1 MLLLLTVPVKMFTFR
16 QFKIDDTHCAMKVGT
31 DGVLLGAWT
40 DVTGVRR
47 ILDIGC
53 GSGLIALMLAQRAAG
68 ARVDG
73 VEIDADAAADA
84 LANVEA
90 SPFHD
95 RMRIFCGDVLKM
107 AGGSWPSPL
116 PCGKPLF
123 TGESQCS
130 TSDPQ
135 RYSCVLQ
142 QFMIAPQLLVKAPQ
156 RTYDCIVANPPYHE
170 EELLP
175 PSRRR
180 AAARHTAGG
189 GLTFA
194 ALLQAARQLLD
205 ADSPAAR
212 FCVILPAT
220 AVARFIPAAAV
231 YGFNLARRTNVVTRP
246 GKPCK
251 RVLLDFRLQA
261 PPPVTDELVLVAPDG
276 GRSAQYAELCREFYL

>member
-1 MLLLLTVPVKMFTFR
+1 
-16 QFKIDDTHCAMKVGT
+16 MKVGT

-40 DVTGVRR
+40 DVADVRR

-95 RMRIFCGDVLKM
+95 RVRIICGDVLKM
-107 AGGSWPSPL
+107 AGGPWPSP
-116 PCGKPLF
+116 CGKSLF
-123 TGESQCS
+123 TGGLQPYLHEAPKYLCAPQQFPRV
-130 TSDPQ
+130 PQ
-135 RYSCVLQ
+135 RM
-142 QFMIAPQLLVKAPQ
+142 F
-156 RTYDCIVANPPYHE
+156 DCIVANPPYHE
-170 EELLP
+170 EVLLP

-261 PPPVTDELVLVAPDG
+261 QPPVTDELVLVAPDG
-276 GRSAQYAELCREFYL
+276 SRSTQYAELCREFYL

>member
-1 MLLLLTVPVKMFTFR
+1 MFTFR

-73 VEIDADAAADA
+73 VEIDADAATDA

-95 RMRIFCGDVLKM
+95 RVRIFCGDVLKM
-107 AGGSWPSPL
+107 VNGPW
-116 PCGKPLF
+116 
-123 TGESQCS
+123 
-130 TSDPQ
+130 
-135 RYSCVLQ
+135 Q
-142 QFMIAPQLLVKAPQ
+142 QFPHAPQ
-156 RTYDCIVANPPYHE
+156 RMFDCIVANPPYHE
-170 EELLP
+170 EVLLP

-261 PPPVTDELVLVAPDG
+261 QPPVTDELVLVAPDG
-276 GRSAQYAELCREFYL
+276 SRSTQYAELCREFYL

>member
-1 MLLLLTVPVKMFTFR
+1 
-16 QFKIDDTHCAMKVGT
+16 MKVGT

-95 RMRIFCGDVLKM
+95 RVRIFCGDVLKM
-107 AGGSWPSPL
+107 AEGSWPSPL

-123 TGESQCS
+123 TGG
-130 TSDPQ
+130 
-135 RYSCVLQ
+135 LQ
-142 QFMIAPQLLVKAPQ
+142 PYLHEAPQYLCAPQQYSLDTQ
-156 RTYDCIVANPPYHE
+156 RTYDCIVTNPPYHE

-194 ALLQAARQLLD
+194 ALLQAARQLVD

-220 AVARFIPAAAV
+220 AVARFIPVAAV

-276 GRSAQYAELCREFYL
+276 GRSVQYAELCREFYL

>member
-1 MLLLLTVPVKMFTFR
+1 
-16 QFKIDDTHCAMKVGT
+16 MKVGT

-95 RMRIFCGDVLKM
+95 RVRIFCGDVLKM

-116 PCGKPLF
+116 PHA
-123 TGESQCS
+123 S
-130 TSDPQ
+130 
-135 RYSCVLQ
+135 
-142 QFMIAPQLLVKAPQ
+142 Q
-156 RTYDCIVANPPYHE
+156 RTYDCIVTNPPYHE

-175 PSRRR
+175 PSQRR

-194 ALLQAARQLLD
+194 ALLQAVRQLMD
-205 ADSPAAR
+205 ADSPTAR

-261 PPPVTDELVLVAPDG
+261 QPPVTDELVLVAPDG
-276 GRSAQYAELCREFYL
+276 SRSTQYAELCREFYL

>member
-95 RMRIFCGDVLKM
+95 RVRIFCGDVLKM

-123 TGESQCS
+123 TGG
-130 TSDPQ
+130 
-135 RYSCVLQ
+135 LQ
-142 QFMIAPQLLVKAPQ
+142 PYLHEAPQYLCAPQQSSLDTQ
-156 RTYDCIVANPPYHE
+156 RTYDCIVTNPPYHE

-194 ALLQAARQLLD
+194 ALLQAARQLMD

>member
-1 MLLLLTVPVKMFTFR
+1 MFTFR

-90 SPFHD
+90 SPFQD
-95 RMRIFCGDVLKM
+95 RVRIFCGDVLKM
-107 AGGSWPSPL
+107 AGGSW
-116 PCGKPLF
+116 
-123 TGESQCS
+123 
-130 TSDPQ
+130 
-135 RYSCVLQ
+135 Q
-142 QFMIAPQLLVKAPQ
+142 QFPHAPQ
-156 RTYDCIVANPPYHE
+156 RMFDCIVANPPYHE

-212 FCVILPAT
+212 FCVILPT
-220 AVARFIPAAAV
+220 TVVARFIPAAAV

-261 PPPVTDELVLVAPDG
+261 QPPVTDELVLVAPDG
-276 GRSAQYAELCREFYL
+276 SRSTQYAELCREFYL